1 MPNKENNLTNSK
13 KLLGSYG
20 EKLAL
25 DYIRKQNYKLLGQNW
40 RCRTG
45 ELDLIAEKEG
55 VIVFIEVRTR
65 RLTGTFGW
73 AQESVDFRK
82 RRQVKE
88 TAQVFLQRRNW
99 FDRQIRFDVIAVH
112 MDAGGTNHQLEHIV
126 NAF

>member
-112 MDAGGTNHQLEHIV
+112 MDACGTNHQLEHIV